1 MISHSLKMTLR
12 GYFRNRT
19 FTLLNLTNLVIGL
32 FVAYTAISYIGFEWS
47 YDKFHQNSDNIYRVV
62 RTYRSQ
68 DYSVIGFPRWSD
80 ADAGEQARQA
90 QAFKSTTG
98 IKDVV
103 QFVVSPSAE
112 FIQSNDKKI
121 ETKNVLTTNTPTAFS
136 NVFTWTLKHGSFK
149 NFGEGSKKALLT
161 ASVAEKLYGKDALN
175 TGAAI
180 DKLVKIAG
188 EDYLVAAIIEDVP
201 LNANF
206 DFSVALNNPTI
217 NYWGCHVYVE
227 KDKAS
232 NVQNVENQLNS
243 AFAAFNPKVA
253 KDVLYKKHSLQPI
266 VNIHFRENVLY
277 ELKPTGNSRY
287 ITLIGFFALFITLI
301 TLFNYANLTL
311 AIKSKQGKSIG
322 VRKVIG
328 ANSSSITSQ
337 FIVESVL
344 LSLIALPITALLI
357 HLLMPFFNTFMAT
370 DISTNVLAHPQTFL
384 IILALAVLIG
394 GLASLF
400 PAFYLS
406 KKDTVTLFKEGL
418 RSNNFQRFP
427 IRRYLI
433 ASQFVILI
441 SITSI
446 SYFIHQ
452 QIKFIDN
459 KSIGFRKEG
468 ILYAYASEDKQAVFQ
483 EKLRQMPEIKAV
495 GNGSTFGIEPFNQ
508 MTYKIEGIDAV
519 FDDANQLYLDY
530 EGIKAYGLKTTLTT
544 PSATAATLINRTA
557 AEKLAQLKGVSA
569 DKLVGM
575 TITTEPEYTN
585 ETTGQV
591 GIPFTIAG
599 IFEDINLFSLHN
611 KIEPYF
617 ITVSEK
623 VRMDGRSIVLFDAA
637 NTAKVV
643 KNINA
648 IHTELNQ
655 TTPLDIEFLDEN
667 LAKLYTQD
675 QRTANL
681 LLYFNIIAVFL
692 AALGIMGI
700 TLFLTVARTK
710 EIGIRKVLGASP
722 FSIIQILTK
731 EYAYMVGVA
740 LIISVPIALHVTN
753 MWLSNF
759 AYRIDIPYFM
769 MLMVGFITFTLTAL
783 IIGIVAYKAA
793 VANPVKSLRTE

>member
-1 MISHSLKMTLR
+1 MIRHSLKMTLR
-12 GYFRNRT
+12 GYFRNPT
-19 FTLLNLTNLVIGL
+19 FTMLNLTNLVIGL
-32 FVAYTAISYIGFEWS
+32 FVAYTAISYMRFEWG
-47 YDKFHQNSDNIYRVV
+47 YDKFHQNSDNIYRVLWS
-62 RTYRSQ
+62 YRSQ
-68 DYSVIGFPRWSD
+68 DYSVIGFPNSGPN
-80 ADAGEQARQA
+80 ANEQARQA
-90 QAFKSTTG
+90 QAFKSVTG
-98 IKDVV
+98 IKEVV
-103 QFVVSPSAE
+103 QFVVSPVAE
-112 FIQSNDKKI
+112 FIQSNDKKMEI
-121 ETKNVLTTNTPTAFS
+121 KDVLTTNTPAAFS
-136 NVFTWTLKHGSFK
+136 SVFTWTLKHGSFK
-149 NFGEGSKKALLT
+149 NFGEGSRKALLT

-175 TGAAI
+175 KGTAI
-180 DKLVKIAG
+180 DKLVKIGG
-188 EDYLVAAIIEDVP
+188 EDYQVAAIIEDVP

-206 DFSVALNNPTI
+206 DFSVALNNPII
-217 NYWGCHVYVE
+217 NYWGCHLYVE
-227 KDKAS
+227 KEKAS
-232 NVQNVENQLNS
+232 DAQTVENELNR

-253 KDVLYKKHSLQPI
+253 NDVLYKKHALQPI
-266 VNIHFRENVLY
+266 ADIHFMDNVLY
-277 ELKPTGNSRY
+277 ELKPSGNSRY
-287 ITLIGFFALFITLI
+287 ITLIGFFALLITLI

-328 ANSSSITSQ
+328 AQSSGITAQ
-337 FIVESVL
+337 FILESVL
-344 LSLIALPITALLI
+344 LSLIALPITAVLI
-357 HLLMPFFNTFMAT
+357 QILMPSFNTFMAT
-370 DISTNVLAHPQTFL
+370 DISVNVLANLQTFL
-384 IILALAVLIG
+384 LLLVLAVSIG

-452 QIKFIDN
+452 QIQFIDN

-468 ILYAYASEDKQAVFQ
+468 ILYAYTSEDKQAIFQ
-483 EKLRQMPEIKAV
+483 EKLKQIPEIKAV
-495 GNGSTFGIEPFNQ
+495 GNGSNFGIEPFNQ

-519 FDDANQLYLDY
+519 FDDANQLYLDN
-530 EGIKAYGLKTTLTT
+530 EGIKAYDLKTTLKAPPT
-544 PSATAATLINRTA
+544 TAATLINRTA
-557 AEKLAQLKGVSA
+557 AEKLAQLKGISA
-569 DKLVGM
+569 DKLIGM

-617 ITVSEK
+617 ITVSER
-623 VRMDGRSIVLFDAA
+623 VRLDGRSIVSFDAE

-643 KNINA
+643 KSISA
-648 IHTELNQ
+648 IHEQLNEAI
-655 TTPLDIEFLDEN
+655 PLDIEFLDEN

-681 LLYFNIIAVFL
+681 LLYFNIIAVLL
-692 AALGIMGI
+692 AALGIVGI
-700 TLFLTVARTK
+700 TLFLTIARTK

-722 FSIIQILTK
+722 LSIIQILTK
-731 EYAYMVGVA
+731 EYVYLIGIA
-740 LIISVPIALHVTN
+740 LIISMPIAFYITN
-753 MWLSNF
+753 MWLRDF

-769 MLMVGFITFTLTAL
+769 VLVVGVFTFSLTAL
-783 IIGIVAYKAA
+783 IIGVVAYKAA

>member
-1 MISHSLKMTLR
+1 
-12 GYFRNRT
+12 
-19 FTLLNLTNLVIGL
+19 VIGL
-32 FVAYTAISYIGFEWS
+32 FVAYTAISYIKFEWS
-47 YDKFHQNSDNIYRVV
+47 YDRFHQNSDNIYRVEW
-62 RTYRSQ
+62 TYRSQ
-68 DYSVIGFPRWSD
+68 DYSVIGFPRSEPN
-80 ADAGEQARQA
+80 AEEQARQA
-90 QAFKSTTG
+90 QAFKSVTG

-103 QFVVSPSAE
+103 QFIVSPVAE
-112 FIQSNDKKI
+112 FIQSNDKKVEI
-121 ETKNVLTTNTPTAFS
+121 KNVLTTNTPAAFS
-136 NVFTWTLKHGSFK
+136 NVFTWTLKYGSFK

-161 ASVAEKLYGKDALN
+161 VSVAEKLYGQEALKS
-175 TGAAI
+175 GAII

-217 NYWGCHVYVE
+217 NYWGCHLYVE
-227 KDKAS
+227 KDKKS
-232 NVQNVENQLNS
+232 SVQNVENQFNS
-243 AFAAFNPKVA
+243 AFAAFNPRVA
-253 KDVLYKKHSLQPI
+253 KDVLYKKHTLQPI
-266 VNIHFRENVLY
+266 AKIHFTDNVLY
-277 ELKPTGNSRY
+277 ELKPSGNSSY
-287 ITLIGFFALFITLI
+287 ITLIGFFALFITFI
-301 TLFNYANLTL
+301 SLFNYANLTL

-328 ANSSSITSQ
+328 ANSLSIAVQ
-337 FIVESVL
+337 FIIESVV
-344 LSLIALPITALLI
+344 LSLFALPVAALLI
-357 HLLMPFFNTFMAT
+357 HLLMPFFNAFMTT
-370 DISTNVLAHPQTFL
+370 DINANILTDTQTFL
-384 IILALAVLIG
+384 LILVIAMSIG
-394 GLASLF
+394 GLAGLF

-406 KKDTVTLFKEGL
+406 KKNTIKLFKGNL
-418 RSNNFQRFP
+418 QSNSFQHFP

-459 KSIGFRKEG
+459 KNIGFRKEG
-468 ILYAYASEDKQAVFQ
+468 ILYAYTSEDKQAVFQ
-483 EKLRQMPEIKAV
+483 EKLRQIPEIKAV
-495 GNGSTFGIEPFNQ
+495 GNGSNFGIEPFNQ

-519 FDDANQLYLDY
+519 FDDATQLYLDY
-530 EGIKAYGLKTTLTT
+530 EGIKAYGLKTTLNT
-544 PSATAATLINRTA
+544 PPVTDATLINRTA
-557 AEKLAQLKGVSA
+557 AEKLAQLKGVST
-569 DKLVGM
+569 DKLIGM

-617 ITVSEK
+617 INVSER
-623 VRMDGRSIVLFDAA
+623 VRMDGRSIILFDAS
-637 NTAKVV
+637 NVAKVI
-643 KNINA
+643 KSIN
-648 IHTELNQ
+648 TVYEKLNQ

-667 LAKLYTQD
+667 LSRLYVQD

-692 AALGIMGI
+692 ASLGIVGI

-710 EIGIRKVLGASP
+710 EIGIRKVMGASP

-731 EYAYMVGVA
+731 EYAYMVSIA
-740 LIISVPIALHVTN
+740 LIISAPIALYITDT
-753 MWLSNF
+753 WLSNF
-759 AYRIDIPYFM
+759 AYRINIPYFM
-769 MLMVGFITFTLTAL
+769 LLIVGFITLALTTL
-783 IIGIVAYKAA
+783 IISIVSYKVA
-793 VANPVKSLRTE
+793 VSNPVKSLRSE

>member
-12 GYFRNRT
+12 GYLRNRT

-47 YDKFHQNSDNIYRVV
+47 YDKFHQNSDNIYRVEW
-62 RTYRSQ
+62 TYRSQ
-68 DYSVIGFPRWSD
+68 DYSIIGFPGSGSN
-80 ADAGEQARQA
+80 ADEQARQA
-90 QAFKSTTG
+90 QAFKSAMG
-98 IKDVV
+98 IKEVV
-103 QFVVSPSAE
+103 QFVVSPTAA
-112 FIQSNDKKI
+112 FIQSDDKKI
-121 ETKNVLTTNTPTAFS
+121 EIKNVLTTNTPAAFS

-149 NFGEGSKKALLT
+149 NFGEGTKKALLT
-161 ASVAEKLYGKDALN
+161 ASVVEKLYGKDALN
-175 TGAAI
+175 TGTAI

-243 AFAAFNPKVA
+243 AFAAFNPKVV

-266 VNIHFRENVLY
+266 ANIHFRENVLY

-287 ITLIGFFALFITLI
+287 ITLIGFFALLITLI

-311 AIKSKQGKSIG
+311 AIKSKQSKNIG
-322 VRKVIG
+322 IIKAIG
-328 ANSSSITSQ
+328 AKSSSISAQ
-337 FIVESVL
+337 FILESVL
-344 LSLIALPITALLI
+344 LSLIALPITAVLIQLLI
-357 HLLMPFFNTFMAT
+357 PFFNTFMST
-370 DISTNVLAHPQTFL
+370 DISANVLTNLQTFFL
-384 IILALAVLIG
+384 LFALAVSIG
-394 GLASLF
+394 ALASIF

-406 KKDTVTLFKEGL
+406 KKDTLTLFKEGL

-459 KSIGFRKEG
+459 KNIGFRKEG
-468 ILYAYASEDKQAVFQ
+468 ILYAYTSEDKQAVFQ

-508 MTYKIEGIDAV
+508 TTYKMEGIDVV

-530 EGIKAYGLKTTLTT
+530 EAIKAYDLKTTLTAPT
-544 PSATAATLINRTA
+544 TTAATLINRTA
-557 AEKLAQLKGVSA
+557 AEKLAKLKGISA
-569 DKLVGM
+569 DKLIGT
-575 TITTEPEYTN
+575 TIITEPEYTDA
-585 ETTGQV
+585 TTGRV
-591 GIPFTIAG
+591 GFPFTIAG

-617 ITVSEK
+617 ITVSER
-623 VRMDGRSIVLFDAA
+623 VRLDGRSIVLFDAA

-648 IHTELNQ
+648 IHAELNQ

-692 AALGIMGI
+692 ASLGIIGI

-722 FSIIQILTK
+722 FSIIQILTN
-731 EYAYMVGVA
+731 EYIYIVGIA
-740 LIISVPIALHVTN
+740 LVISVPIALYVTN
-753 MWLSNF
+753 TWLSNF

-769 MLMVGFITFTLTAL
+769 VLIVGVLTFTLTAL
-783 IIGIVAYKAA
+783 VVGIVAYKAA